1 MGRRP
6 RLWLGSLCTCTTAL
20 VYNHSTSH
28 KVELLVLCI
37 LSPFEGGNEGDET
50 AAWYEEDASWASAG
64 TAPPVDFT
72 RDTTIKISMATSM
85 KKLSAEDKATPYIL
99 LPKMQA
105 NI

>member
-64 TAPPVDFT
+64 TAPPVNPAQAEEN
-72 RDTTIKISMATSM
+72 TITGGACICTNSF
-85 KKLSAEDKATPYIL
+85 
-99 LPKMQA
+99 
-105 NI
+105 